1 MYRTKAKSIAKK
13 YNLFADKYL
22 YIVLLLLSLL
32 FSSFNCSHAQT
43 FKLQANSSES
53 SYEKSNKGILG
64 VKYLHRQN
72 SESTVIQVYP
82 NTPAERA
89 GVRVG
94 DKIVAVDGVS
104 VRPYDANHVFAL
116 IEGPPG
122 SPVDLSMLRCSA
134 DCRPYQ
140 LRLVR
145 MDMNQIQSNNIFR
158 IYRYGY

>member
-1 MYRTKAKSIAKK
+1 MYRTKTLVKK

-22 YIVLLLLSLL
+22 YIFLLLLSLL
-32 FSSFNCSHAQT
+32 FSSFSISYAQT

-53 SYEKSNKGILG
+53 SYGKSNKGILG

-89 GVRVG
+89 GIRVG

-122 SPVDLSMLRCSA
+122 LPVDLSMLRCSN
-134 DCRPYQ
+134 DCKPYH

-145 MDMNQIQSNNIFR
+145 MDMNQIQSDNIFR